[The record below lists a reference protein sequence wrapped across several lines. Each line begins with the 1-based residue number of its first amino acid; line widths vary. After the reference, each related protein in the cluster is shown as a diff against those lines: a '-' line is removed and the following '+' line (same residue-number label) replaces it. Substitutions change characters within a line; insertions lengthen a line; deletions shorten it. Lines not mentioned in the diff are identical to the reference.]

1 MTILG
6 RNIAVNLGKEIIDR
20 RKAYLHQADVVAR
33 ELGRLASVSDRTLG
47 LLADTEADTQL
58 LDAVHQKAN
67 DLLALQRQLRE
78 LWAPFLTEVASRDAR
93 VMADMQPRF
102 APTPASP
109 PRTASSR

>member
-6 RNIAVNLGKEIIDR
+6 ANIAVNSGKDIIDQ
-20 RKAYLHQADVVAR
+20 RKAYLDQAEVVAR

-47 LLADTEADTQL
+47 SLTNTDADAQL

-78 LWAPFLTEVASRDAR
+78 LWAPFLTAA
-93 VMADMQPRF
+93 A
-102 APTPASP
+102 
-109 PRTASSR
+109 